1 MAFDQPFICAAG
13 AHLPA
18 MSDTPKHTGR
28 RRWLRRGLELIIILL
43 VFLAIKAW
51 LQRDMVS
58 GEAPPLQGVLLDGS
72 PVSLSDYQGQP
83 VLVHFWA
90 TWCGIC
96 RVEQPAIESIS
107 QDWPV
112 LTVAMQSGD
121 AQALREY
128 MQENDYTHPVLVDE
142 TGALSARFGVGAVPA
157 TFVVNADG
165 EVRFR
170 QRGFAT
176 GWGLRARLWAADALN

>member
-1 MAFDQPFICAAG
+1 
-13 AHLPA
+13 
-18 MSDTPKHTGR
+18 MSDTSKHTGR
-28 RRWLRRGLELIIILL
+28 RRWLRRALEWIIILL

-51 LQRDMVS
+51 LQRDMIS
-58 GEAPPLQGVLLDGS
+58 GEAPPLQGALLDGS
-72 PVSLSDYQGQP
+72 PVSLSDYRGQP

-112 LTVAMQSGD
+112 LTVAMQSGG
-121 AQALREY
+121 ALELRAY
-128 MQENDYTHPVLVDE
+128 MHEHDYTHPVLVDE

-157 TFVVNADG
+157 TFVVDADG
-165 EVRFR
+165 QVRFR

-176 GWGLRARLWAADALN
+176 GWGLRARLWAATTLN